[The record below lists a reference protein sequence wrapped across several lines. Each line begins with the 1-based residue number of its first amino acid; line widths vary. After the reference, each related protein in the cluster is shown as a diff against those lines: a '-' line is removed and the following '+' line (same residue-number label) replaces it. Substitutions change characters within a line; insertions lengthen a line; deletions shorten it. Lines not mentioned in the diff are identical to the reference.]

1 MWHDCGSVCGL
12 CRQADR
18 ALTSL
23 SKHFYLFIS
32 AFGLRRFCAANLH
45 NSLVLRGAW
54 TPWYRYDEGAAHE
67 GTQWL
72 LRSLLKYHTGPW
84 LSCIEFSH
92 WSTSCHAEYVG
103 GVIRAK
109 LFLYHKPGL
118 PDSRSHHFSFVF
130 DERSVSEWLSAT
142 ECTLY
147 ASLYIS
153 ASLGL
158 HCYCTQLCRYKC
170 FRVIY
175 K

>member
-1 MWHDCGSVCGL
+1 MTGCVHSLEVFAGSASVFFFPSVPASCGRRHTHSTLDQHSLNGRFWVRHDCGSVCGL

-32 AFGLRRFCAANLH
+32 AFGLRRFCGANLH

-84 LSCIEFSH
+84 LSRIEFSH
-92 WSTSCHAEYVG
+92 WSTSCHAE
-103 GVIRAK
+103 
-109 LFLYHKPGL
+109 
-118 PDSRSHHFSFVF
+118 
-130 DERSVSEWLSAT
+130 
-142 ECTLY
+142 
-147 ASLYIS
+147 
-153 ASLGL
+153 
-158 HCYCTQLCRYKC
+158 
-170 FRVIY
+170 
-175 K
+175 